1 MKSTFNLEML
11 PSPKE
16 MLCHGWRIFWYG
28 KNEKSSGPKEPVYR
42 SFSRIYSHL
51 FQASKCTS
59 YFSQGWDSD
68 RIEEVSMPLCHMPGI
83 FPNIAQTISIISKM
97 FYNYAFLPSFLS
109 TPFFSILHRVVH
121 STSYSSKL
129 SIIIH
134 WALKI
139 LQTFLTAISQFVL
152 SMLFRHGSLITAY
165 TNR

>member
-1 MKSTFNLEML
+1 MVDESFGMEKTKNLQVQKS
-11 PSPKE
+11 
-16 MLCHGWRIFWYG
+16 R
-28 KNEKSSGPKEPVYR
+28 YR

-109 TPFFSILHRVVH
+109 TPFFPYLLHRVVH

-139 LQTFLTAISQFVL
+139 LQTFLTEAISQFVL
-152 SMLFRHGSLITAY
+152 SMLCCSGMGPWLQH
-165 TNR
+165 TNK